1 MGEEVLR
8 WEVRPCQ
15 DAQGNFRCYDICLPA
30 EPEAKGIA
38 VVASV
43 FSGEAVANEI
53 AAAHN
58 QALTAP
64 MSEDEAL
71 ERWGDIQDDPDAI
84 VECGERWKRVAS
96 AIGCELSGFNDGRSA
111 SFFTPDGNVIEV
123 GPKFRAA
130 ITALHAHEPLP
141 VKDEDAPLAYR
152 EGIRTAARMVRRFMG
167 DQYGPNSALMID
179 VDKGVQADKATLAY
193 VLEALEARAARLEE
207 KRHG

>member
-1 MGEEVLR
+1 
-8 WEVRPCQ
+8 
-15 DAQGNFRCYDICLPA
+15 
-30 EPEAKGIA
+30 
-38 VVASV
+38 
-43 FSGEAVANEI
+43 
-53 AAAHN
+53 
-58 QALTAP
+58 

-130 ITALHAHEPLP
+130 ITALHAREPLP
-141 VKDEDAPLAYR
+141 VKDEDAEWLRDVIATYVF
-152 EGIRTAARMVRRFMG
+152 A
-167 DQYGPNSALMID
+167 DQRD
-179 VDKGVQADKATLAY
+179 R
-193 VLEALEARAARLEE
+193 LEAIAARLEE